1 MTAPLTVAMAGERP
15 VVEQHRAVQFS
26 VAVLSSVPDRF
37 RPTVH
42 AGDVTLVDASVA
54 GWAKKLE
61 AAARQGARGI
71 LVAAAGTMD
80 GSDEV
85 RAAAAAAGD
94 AGVVV
99 VADRGQSAD
108 RAWRDVAPSWR
119 ADAATSALL
128 DSTASTTDNRLD
140 HVLLE
145 QLALLRA
152 IVGRPHHLR
161 TATLSASAYQI
172 TGTAGT
178 VRISLSAAPGPNP
191 ALAVD
196 LIGVQRRRRAQFDG
210 LGLATPARISEFDQ
224 AGARTEPVRYESPH
238 RVAWLELHAALT
250 DTGVGSP
257 RPDLDD
263 LAEDIAWARH
273 LLDADRPV
281 DRQHGRQL
289 RQRAG

>member
-1 MTAPLTVAMAGERP
+1 MTTPFTVAMAGERQ
-15 VVEQHRAVQFS
+15 VVEQHH
-26 VAVLSSVPDRF
+26 AVLSSIPDRF
-37 RPTVH
+37 RPAVH
-42 AGDVTLVDASVA
+42 AGDVALVDASVA
-54 GWAKKLE
+54 GWATQLE
-61 AAARQGARGI
+61 AVSRQGARGI
-71 LVAAAGTMD
+71 LVAAAGVAD
-80 GSDEV
+80 GSDAV
-85 RAAAAAAGD
+85 RAAGAVARD

-99 VADRGQSAD
+99 VVDRGRPAD
-108 RAWRDVAPSWR
+108 RAWRESAASWR
-119 ADAATSALL
+119 ADAATAALL
-128 DSTASTTDNRLD
+128 DSTASTTDEGLD

-145 QLALLRA
+145 QLALVRA
-152 IVGRPHHLR
+152 VAGRPDRLS

-196 LIGVQRRRRAQFDG
+196 LIGVQRRRRAHFDG
-210 LGLATPARISEFDQ
+210 LGIAAPARISEFDQ
-224 AGARTEPVRYESPH
+224 DGARTGPLHYESPH

-250 DTGVGSP
+250 DIGDGSP

-281 DRQHGRQL
+281 DRQYGRQL